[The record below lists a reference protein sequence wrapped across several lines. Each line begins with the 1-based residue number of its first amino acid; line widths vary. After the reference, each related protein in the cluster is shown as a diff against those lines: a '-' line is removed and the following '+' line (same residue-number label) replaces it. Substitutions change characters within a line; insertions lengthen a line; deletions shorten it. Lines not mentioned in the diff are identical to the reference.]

1 MLRPVGL
8 FLFLAERSINVHD
21 PQRLQSL
28 SETEL
33 TILVSNHLLGKL
45 ATSSCYLVDKN
56 CSGKKGDWCLCSN
69 DACEMTG
76 QYGDTSIGKTSLLSL
91 TIYNEA

>member
-21 PQRLQSL
+21 PQRL

-76 QYGDTSIGKTSLLSL
+76 QYGDTSIGKTCLLSL

>member
-21 PQRLQSL
+21 PQRL

-56 CSGKKGDWCLCSN
+56 CSGKKGDRCLCGN